1 MARQQLNSVK
11 QQIRS
16 IKQSMENNQMDEPQS
31 QQVNQIKEFSQ
42 TVNPRDEML
51 GSNLREVRAND
62 AFDTKFVQFQED
74 SQR

>member
-16 IKQSMENNQMDEPQS
+16 IKQSMENNKMEEPQS

-42 TVNPRDEML
+42 TV
-51 GSNLREVRAND
+51 
-62 AFDTKFVQFQED
+62 K
-74 SQR
+74 